1 MQIRKM
7 TGGDE
12 KDVLSMMEV
21 FYTSPAVSTDGSEEI
36 FRNDFAQCIGG
47 NPFLSGFILEDGGK
61 IAGYAMLAHSFST
74 EFGKPC
80 VWVED
85 LYLKPEARGK
95 GYGPVFLSFVRE
107 HYPDSVFRLEVET
120 ENIRAVRAYRKSGF
134 GTLPYTE
141 MIHL

>member
-7 TGGDE
+7 TPKDE
-12 KDVLSMMEV
+12 GEVLSMMVV
-21 FYTSPAVSTDGSEEI
+21 FYASPAVSTNGSEEI
-36 FRNDFAQCIGG
+36 FRNDFAQCVGG
-47 NPFLSGFILEDGGK
+47 SPFLSGYLLEDEGT

-95 GYGPVFLSFVRE
+95 GFGPAFLSFVRE
-107 HYPDSVFRLEVET
+107 RFPEAVCRLEVEA
-120 ENIRAVRAYRKSGF
+120 ENTYAVRAYRKSGF
-134 GTLPYTE
+134 GTLPYEE
-141 MIHL
+141 MIRM